1 MPTLPSDWVDLET
14 VQLIQTAHQGENNE
28 TAESEHYL
36 ILGNCYETF
45 RCDQGIVVMLFFFNF
60 ILFLNFT

>member
-14 VQLIQTAHQGENNE
+14 VQLIQIAHQGENNE

-45 RCDQGIVVMLFFFNF
+45 RCDQGIVVMLFF
-60 ILFLNFT
+60 

>member
-45 RCDQGIVVMLFFFNF
+45 RCDQGIVVMLFFNLSD
-60 ILFLNFT
+60 IH